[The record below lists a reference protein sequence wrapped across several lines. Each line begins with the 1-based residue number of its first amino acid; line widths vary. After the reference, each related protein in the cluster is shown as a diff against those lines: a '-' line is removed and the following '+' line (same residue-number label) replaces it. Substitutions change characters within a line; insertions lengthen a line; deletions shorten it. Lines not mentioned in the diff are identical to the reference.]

1 MPLEVGIV
9 GLPLVG
15 KTTIFNAMAAAGGGV
30 AHHEFTG
37 VKPNVGVI
45 QVPDSRLATIA
56 QYIKTE
62 KIVPATMRVVDIA
75 GIARGASEGLGMGNK
90 FLSHIR
96 EVDAVLHVVRCFS
109 NPDVAHP
116 DGSLDPLRDIETLER
131 ELVLADLESVSGSVS
146 RAEKSARAKEKDAVH
161 RLEVLNKCRAQ
172 LDDGKP
178 VRQLTLSPAEKVIL
192 KHFGLITAKKVL
204 YVANVDEDDIHGQGE
219 LASKVRQYAK
229 DNSAGFVAVCGKL
242 EAELAELDEKDRTEM
257 LSGMGLS
264 EPALHALSREALRLL
279 GLHTFFTA
287 GPKEVRAWTI
297 PIGATAP
304 QAAGVIHTDFERGFI
319 RASIYSL
326 DDLVQHKTEAAIK
339 HAGKMRS
346 EGKDYVMTDSDIA
359 LFLFNV

>member
-37 VKPNVGVI
+37 IKPHVAIV
-45 QVPDSRLATIA
+45 QVPDARLATIA
-56 QYIKTE
+56 QYIQTE

-75 GIARGASEGLGMGNK
+75 GIARGASEGQGMGNK

-96 EVDAVLHVVRCFS
+96 EVDAVLHVVRCFH
-109 NPDVAHP
+109 NADVPHP
-116 DGSLDPLRDIETLER
+116 DGSLDPLRDIETLEM
-131 ELVLADLESVSGSVS
+131 ELVLADLESVSGSLE
-146 RAEKSARAKEKDAVH
+146 RAEKSARSREKEALH
-161 RLEVLNKCRAQ
+161 RLEVLRKCRQQ
-172 LDDGKP
+172 LDEGRP
-178 VRQLTLSPAEKVIL
+178 VRQLTFTPEDRTIL

-204 YVANVDEDDIHGQGE
+204 YVANVDEQDIHGQGE
-219 LASKVRQYAK
+219 LAAQVRQYAR
-229 DNSAGFVAVCGKL
+229 DSGAGFVAVCGKL
-242 EAELAELDEKDRTEM
+242 EAELAELEEKDRGEM
-257 LSGMGLS
+257 LAGMGLS
-264 EPALHALSREALRLL
+264 EPALNVLSREALRLL

-304 QAAGVIHTDFERGFI
+304 QAAGAIHSDFERGFI

-326 DDLVQHKTEAAIK
+326 EDLVRFKSEAAIK
-339 HAGKMRS
+339 QAGRMRS
-346 EGKDYVMTDSDIA
+346 EGKDYVMKDSDIT